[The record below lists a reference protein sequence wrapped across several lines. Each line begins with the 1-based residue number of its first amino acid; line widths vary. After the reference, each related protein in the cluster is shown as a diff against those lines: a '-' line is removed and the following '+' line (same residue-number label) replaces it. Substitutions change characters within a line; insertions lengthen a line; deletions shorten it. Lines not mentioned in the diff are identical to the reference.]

1 MGRLPIESTLSTLL
15 IEAVQPRRVY
25 ALHDA
30 ELYRSDDAGQTWQ
43 ATGGARP
50 EDRLVGVALDPR
62 YPDRVLGVTQAGT
75 VVVSEDG
82 GISWQPASE
91 SIVGMRR

>member
-1 MGRLPIESTLSTLL
+1 MGRLPIESALSTVLVDP
-15 IEAVQPRRVY
+15 AQPTRVY
-25 ALHDA
+25 ALH
-30 ELYRSDDAGQTWQ
+30 ETTLYRSDDAGQTWQ
-43 ATGGARP
+43 ALGGTSP

-62 YPDRVLGVTQAGT
+62 YPDRLLGVTQAGM

-82 GISWQPASE
+82 GSSWQAPSE